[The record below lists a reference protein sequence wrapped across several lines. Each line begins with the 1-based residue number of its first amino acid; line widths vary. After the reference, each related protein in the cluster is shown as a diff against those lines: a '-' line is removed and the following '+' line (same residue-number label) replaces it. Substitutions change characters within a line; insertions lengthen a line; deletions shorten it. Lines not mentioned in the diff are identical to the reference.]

1 MALQE
6 ILRQV
11 EQAGRGEADA
21 ITTATRT
28 EAESILSEG
37 KAEGKQVAD
46 AIAAA
51 GKQQAE
57 QLERQELPAAELE
70 VKRAR
75 LDAQRQVLEATR
87 QDALERLDGLTAAE
101 LEQVYRAL
109 LADVPAGGTLSCRK
123 ADAKLLGKLAS
134 QKLGEPI
141 EEAGFIIETAE
152 YRLDFRFST
161 LLERE
166 WQAQL
171 ATVSGAL
178 FGK

>member
-11 EQAGRGEADA
+11 EQAGQGEADA

-28 EAESILSEG
+28 EAEGILSEG

-75 LDAQRQVLEATR
+75 LDAQRQV
-87 QDALERLDGLTAAE
+87 
-101 LEQVYRAL
+101 
-109 LADVPAGGTLSCRK
+109 
-123 ADAKLLGKLAS
+123 
-134 QKLGEPI
+134 
-141 EEAGFIIETAE
+141 
-152 YRLDFRFST
+152 
-161 LLERE
+161 
-166 WQAQL
+166 
-171 ATVSGAL
+171 SG
-178 FGK
+178 

>member
-21 ITTATRT
+21 ISTATRA
-28 EAESILSEG
+28 EAEAILSEG
-37 KAEGKQVAD
+37 KAEGEQVTGV
-46 AIAAA
+46 IAAA
-51 GKQQAE
+51 SKQQAE

-87 QDALERLDGLTAAE
+87 QDALERLNSLTATE

-109 LADVPAGGTLSCRK
+109 LVDVPAGGTLRCRK

-134 QKLGEPI
+134 QKLDKPI
-141 EEAGFIIETAE
+141 EEAGFIIETDA

-161 LLERE
+161 LVERE

-171 ATVSGAL
+171 PTVSEAL

>member
-28 EAESILSEG
+28 EAEGILSEG
-37 KAEGKQVAD
+37 EAEGKQVAD

-57 QLERQELPAAELE
+57 QLERQKLPAAELE

-87 QDALERLDGLTAAE
+87 QDALERLDSLTAAE

-109 LADVPAGGTLSCRK
+109 LADVPAGGTLNCRK
-123 ADAKLLGKLAS
+123 ADTKLLGKLAS

-161 LLERE
+161 LVERE
-166 WQAQL
+166 WQTQL
-171 ATVSGAL
+171 PTVSEAL